1 MSTRRRRKKPI
12 DDAKTYILSCTDKD
26 GFMSRFIDSY
36 KGKWQKIP

>member
-1 MSTRRRRKKPI
+1 M
-12 DDAKTYILSCTDKD
+12 DDAKTYILSCTDKT